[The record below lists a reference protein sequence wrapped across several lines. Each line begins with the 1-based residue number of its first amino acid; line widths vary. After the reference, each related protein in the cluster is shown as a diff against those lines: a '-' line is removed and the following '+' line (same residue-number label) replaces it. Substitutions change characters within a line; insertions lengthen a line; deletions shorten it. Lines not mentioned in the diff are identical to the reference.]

1 MAIADTPLFIAIGAS
16 GNEGLNDIREL
27 LKTLGRPLHAVV
39 MVVLHRPSDEISFL
53 RDVLAKTCDMP
64 VVVATE
70 ALALERGTCYIGEPD
85 GHLTL
90 IDGNRAHLVSGS
102 NNKLRNRDIDA
113 LFTSLAAQAGPR
125 TIGIVLSGSLDDGSR
140 GLAAIHVAR
149 GLTMVLDPGLKPRGM
164 QQNAIDYDG
173 PISFIGSATEIA
185 AVVKQVTADDKDFL
199 PISYA
204 LVTTDE
210 AGKILG
216 WNAGAAALFG
226 WEQAEV
232 CGQSYACLFFSNDP
246 ESSLPAATLQ
256 DLRTSRFNNG
266 ERWCIRRDGSRFW
279 ANSVMLSQEADGLS
293 GLVIVLRDRKEPRQ
307 TATPSDAEF
316 RLLAKMIPQLVWR
329 CRDDG
334 EWDWAGPQWV
344 AYTGQMELASHGQG
358 WRAMVHP
365 EDQAVTVRAWHAA
378 AAHGGLEVEHRLRR
392 ADGTYHWFQ
401 TRATPLEGTYPT
413 LGQRL
418 WFGTSTDIDNLRE
431 AEQRSHY
438 LAHHD
443 VLTGAGNRAL
453 LQKVLEQATA
463 QDVQDVLWCNLLYV
477 DVDRFKAINDQ
488 LGHRGG
494 DELLRQIA
502 DRLRTSLRESDVL
515 ARTGGDEF
523 VLVQRSGSPEEAA
536 SQVMKVSPA
545 LSERF
550 MVHGQDL
557 VVNAS
562 IGVASCSRDGS
573 TPEEVL
579 QRADVALYRAKA
591 AGGGCIR
598 VYEAEMEAG
607 LRHRQALERDLQA
620 SIAWDEIDVH
630 YQPIFASITGKL
642 LGFEALARWTSPQH
656 GVVSPAT
663 FIPLAEE
670 YGLVMA
676 LGARVLEVA
685 CYAATRWAGQEWV
698 AVNVSPAQFRRGD
711 LAQQVAD
718 ALARTGLAASRLE
731 LEVTEGLLMEDN
743 EQVRKTL
750 QAIKALGVRIV
761 LDDFGT
767 GYSSLGYL
775 CRFAFDKVK
784 LDRSFIHNMEEEA
797 SSLAVIKA
805 VVALADSLNL
815 QVTAEGVETEAQLA
829 MLRDIGC
836 DQVQGFLL
844 GRPAAL

>member
-1 MAIADTPLFIAIGAS
+1 MVTADAPLFIAIGAS
-16 GNEGLNDIREL
+16 GNEGLSDVREL
-27 LKTLGRPLHAVV
+27 LKMLGRPLHAVV
-39 MVVLHRPSDEISFL
+39 MVVLHRPSDKISLL
-53 RDVLAKTCDMP
+53 RDVLARSCDMP

-70 ALALERGTCYIGEPD
+70 ALTLQRGTCYIGEPD

-90 IDGNRAHLVSGS
+90 IDGNHAHLVPGS
-102 NNKLRNRDIDA
+102 NDRLRNRTIDA
-113 LFTSLAAQAGPR
+113 LFASLAGQAGAR
-125 TIGIVLSGSLDDGSR
+125 TIGIVLSGSLDDGSH
-140 GLAAIHVAR
+140 GLAAIHAAR
-149 GLTMVLDPGLKPRGM
+149 GLTMVLDPGPKPRGM

-173 PISFIGSATEIA
+173 PISFVGSAIEIA
-185 AVVKQVTADDKDFL
+185 AMVQQVTADNKDFL
-199 PISYA
+199 PTSYA
-204 LVTTDE
+204 LVTTDD
-210 AGKILG
+210 AGQILE

-226 WEQAEV
+226 WEWSEI
-232 CGQSYACLFFSNDP
+232 CGQSYARLFASEDR
-246 ESSLPAATLQ
+246 EDSLPAMTLH
-256 DLRTSRFNNG
+256 DLRASRFNNG

-293 GLVIVLRDRKEPRQ
+293 GLVVVLRDRKEPRQ
-307 TATPSDAEF
+307 DATPSDADY
-316 RLLAKMIPQLVWR
+316 RLLAEMIPQLVWR
-329 CRDDG
+329 SRDDG

-344 AYTGQMELASHGQG
+344 AYTGQAEGASHGLG
-358 WRAMVHP
+358 WQAMVHP
-365 EDQAVTVRAWHAA
+365 DDQAVTMRAWHGAV
-378 AAHGGLEVEHRLRR
+378 AHGGLEVEHRLRR

-401 TRATPLEGTYPT
+401 TRATPLEGAYPT
-413 LGQRL
+413 PGKRL
-418 WFGTSTDIDNLRE
+418 WFGTSTDIDNLRK
-431 AEQRSHY
+431 AEQRSQY

-453 LQKVLEQATA
+453 LQQVLEQVLLRDE
-463 QDVQDVLWCNLLYV
+463 QDVRWCNLLYI
-477 DVDRFKAINDQ
+477 DIDRFKAINDQ

-502 DRLRTSLRESDVL
+502 ERMRTCLHDTDML

-523 VLVQRSGSPEEAA
+523 VLVQSSGSPEEAA
-536 SQVMKVSPA
+536 SQVVKVGRA
-545 LSERF
+545 LSDNF
-550 MVHGQDL
+550 VVHGQDL

-562 IGVASCSRDGS
+562 IGVASCSRDGN
-573 TPEEVL
+573 TPEELL
-579 QRADVALYRAKA
+579 QRADLALYRAKA
-591 AGGGCIR
+591 AGGDCIR
-598 VYEAEMEAG
+598 IYEAEMEAG
-607 LRHRQALERDLQA
+607 LRHRQALERDLQSA
-620 SIAWDEIDVH
+620 ISRDEIKVH
-630 YQPIFASITGKL
+630 YQPIFASMTTER

-663 FIPLAEE
+663 FIPIAEE
-670 YGLVMA
+670 CGLVMA

-685 CYAATRWAGQEWV
+685 CHAATLWAGQEWV

-718 ALARTGLAASRLE
+718 VLARTGLAAGRLE
-731 LEVTEGLLMEDN
+731 LEVTEGLLMEDS

-750 QAIKALGVRIV
+750 QAIKRLGVRIV

-797 SSLAVIKA
+797 GSRAVIKA
-805 VVALADSLNL
+805 VVALADSLHL
-815 QVTAEGVETEAQLA
+815 QVTAEGVETDAQLA
-829 MLRDIGC
+829 MLRDMGC